1 MTLEAKVLTVSD
13 SVEAGTR
20 EDRSGPLLRSFLGD
34 HGFRVTALEAVSD
47 GIGPVSGTLRR
58 LAEGFSGLL
67 VTTGGTGFSPTD
79 LTPEAT
85 LAVLERQA
93 PGLVEA
99 MRATSPLGRLSRGVA
114 GTLGACLIVNVPG
127 STAGALESMESV
139 VDILPHALELLS
151 GAHPH

>member
-13 SVEAGTR
+13 SVQAGTR
-20 EDRSGPLLRSFLGD
+20 EDSSGPLLSSYLSD
-34 HGFRVTALEAVSD
+34 HGFSVSVLEAVSD
-47 GIGPVSGTLRR
+47 GIGPVSSALRR
-58 LAEGFSGLL
+58 LSDGFSGLL

-79 LTPEAT
+79 LTPEGT

-99 MRATSPLGRLSRGVA
+99 MRAISPLGRLSRGVA

-139 VDILPHALELLS
+139 VDILPHALELMC